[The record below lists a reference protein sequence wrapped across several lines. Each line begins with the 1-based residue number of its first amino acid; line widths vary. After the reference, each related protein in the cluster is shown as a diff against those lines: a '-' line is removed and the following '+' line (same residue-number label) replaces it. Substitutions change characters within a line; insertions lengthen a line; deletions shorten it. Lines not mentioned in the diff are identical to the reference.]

1 MSPLADLERTC
12 CARASRRSLL
22 LGTGGLLAGSLIAS
36 NAEAEVT
43 TPKGL
48 VLSPHE
54 GEHLIQRGG
63 NVFIKTAP
71 TNGSANLALGTQQVL
86 AGNGIPVHRHFEMD
100 EAFYVIGGSRT
111 FILNDVPHPIGEGT
125 TIFIPKNVWHGFQN
139 PDRELNLLWIVSP
152 PGLESLFR
160 ELATR
165 PGVPP
170 VSRSK
175 DQINAIAR
183 RYGTEFR

>member
-1 MSPLADLERTC
+1 MR
-12 CARASRRSLL
+12 
-22 LGTGGLLAGSLIAS
+22 
-36 NAEAEVT
+36 
-43 TPKGL
+43 
-48 VLSPHE
+48 

-63 NVFIKTAP
+63 NVFIKAAP

-86 AGNGIPVHRHFEMD
+86 AGNGIPVHRHFETD
-100 EAFYVIGGSRT
+100 EAFYVIGGSGT
-111 FILNDVPHPIGEGT
+111 FILDDVQHPIGEGT